1 LNDAYALLEKNRHFH
16 DNQQFHEALKTIW
29 DVIGDANRY
38 VDDMAPWAL
47 KKTDSAR
54 MADVLWVLCEVIR
67 VVALM
72 LKPYMPQSM
81 ERLLDLIG
89 VQGNHR
95 HFEQISADASL
106 AGATPL
112 SKPEPVFPR
121 FVEEESGAE

>member
-1 LNDAYALLEKNRHFH
+1 
-16 DNQQFHEALKTIW
+16 
-29 DVIGDANRY
+29 
-38 VDDMAPWAL
+38 MAPWAL
-47 KKTDSAR
+47 KKTDPAR

-81 ERLLDLIG
+81 ERLLDLLG

-95 HFEQISADASL
+95 HFDQISADASL